1 MTINDLEDL
10 EPRGPSPLTA
20 AFLLSLGGLYEG
32 SGIAHLRNTVNL
44 LNMLIFDI
52 IILNY
57 VKNSGNEYYM

>member
-52 IILNY
+52 LNY